1 LGPDEKALIAI
12 GNTWEWTPSKRLLA
26 SVVEASLCHMKRQTF
41 MHKFNSTHMQMLP
54 ALKVM
59 RFLNVDFVTLTQ
71 VPIILIA

>member
-1 LGPDEKALIAI
+1 
-12 GNTWEWTPSKRLLA
+12 
-26 SVVEASLCHMKRQTF
+26 
-41 MHKFNSTHMQMLP
+41 MQMLP